1 MQHQSLVLD
10 SYFQS
15 HLLFTN
21 NKNHLSFQSRNLLI
35 KKEPSKLPL
44 HFNLTS
50 SSQRKRSRTN
60 AIVCARKRRGT
71 IGLGKSGKTLIESA
85 LRIATNLNFFPE
97 PVNLIIGEGLR
108 SNGGNGGGFGGS
120 WNGFRGGGGGGD
132 GWRRKKMNLGLLKHL
147 FGVCVLVLL
156 LVFRKESQGLSD
168 LGIFGILGL
177 FLLSVLERDW
187 KRGIK
192 IWGFGF
198 CSCAVLMSL
207 GFNRGEDL
215 QKWVKSFRVS
225 SSPFM
230 EFVTRRKRTWTR
242 RRRAL

>member
-1 MQHQSLVLD
+1 MQHQSLVLG

-15 HLLFTN
+15 HLLFSN

-35 KKEPSKLPL
+35 KKLPL
-44 HFNLTS
+44 QFSLAS
-50 SSQRKRSRTN
+50 SFQRRRIN
-60 AIVCARKRRGT
+60 AIVCGRKRRGS
-71 IGLGKSGKTLIESA
+71 IGLGKSGKTLIKSA

-97 PVNLIIGEGLR
+97 PVNLIIREGLR

-120 WNGFRGGGGGGD
+120 WNGFRGGGD
-132 GWRRKKMNLGLLKHL
+132 GWRRKKMNLGLLKYL

-192 IWGFGF
+192 NWGFGF

-242 RRRAL
+242 SRRAL

>member
-1 MQHQSLVLD
+1 MQHQSLLLD

-15 HLLFTN
+15 DLLFN
-21 NKNHLSFQSRNLLI
+21 NKNQFSFQSRNLLVQ
-35 KKEPSKLPL
+35 KPSQLPL
-44 HFNLTS
+44 HFNFTS
-50 SSQRKRSRTN
+50 SSQRRRNN
-60 AIVCARKRRGT
+60 AIVCARKRRVT
-71 IGLGKSGKTLIESA
+71 IGLGKSGKTLIKSA

-97 PVNLIIGEGLR
+97 PVNLIIREGLR
-108 SNGGNGGGFGGS
+108 SNGNNGGGFGGS
-120 WNGFRGGGGGGD
+120 WNGFRGGGFD
-132 GWRRKKMNLGLLKHL
+132 GWRRKKINLGLLKYL
-147 FGVCVLVLL
+147 FVVCVLVLL

-168 LGIFGILGL
+168 LGVFGILGL
-177 FLLSVLERDW
+177 YLLSVAERDW

-192 IWGFGF
+192 SWGFGF
-198 CSCAVLMSL
+198 CTCAILMSL

-242 RRRAL
+242 RRAW